1 MMMYRWVILQTKY
14 VELKIRREYIL
25 YILVKKINQISY
37 KRGGQPSREWKV
49 LYLTHLIVF

>member
-1 MMMYRWVILQTKY
+1 MMVYRWVILQTKY

-25 YILVKKINQISY
+25 YILVRKINQISY